1 MEQEKKVILLAGPTA
16 SGKSKLAIKLAQHF
30 NGEII
35 NGDSMQIYKEISILT
50 SKPNPQDTKI
60 IKHHLYGF
68 NSVKKNFSTGHWLKM
83 VVKKIEE
90 QWENGR
96 MPIVVG
102 GTGLYFKALTDGLVQ
117 IPDIPNRGRMQ
128 IRKLHKKI
136 GQKKF
141 FTQLIKMD
149 PLTKRFVLPSDTQ
162 RSMRA
167 YEVKKFTNKSLF
179 EFTKETKSNFNN
191 NVFKKLFI
199 NISRDLL
206 NKKIDTRVEKMFND
220 GAIDEVKKFY
230 KMKIDKELSPNKII
244 GIKEIK
250 DYLRGKITLIKA
262 KELIKQKTRQY
273 AKRQFTWARG
283 HMKSWEM
290 IYSQNINDLYKKA
303 INKIS

>member
-1 MEQEKKVILLAGPTA
+1 MKQEKKVILLAGPTA
-16 SGKSKLAIKLAQHF
+16 SGKSKLAIKLARHF
-30 NGEII
+30 TGEII
-35 NGDSMQIYKEISILT
+35 NADSMQIYKEISILT
-50 SKPNPQDTKI
+50 SKPNSQDTKI

-68 NSVKKNFSTGHWLKM
+68 NSVKKKFSTGLWLEM
-83 VVKKIEE
+83 VIKKIEE

-96 MPIVVG
+96 TPIVVG
-102 GTGLYFKALTDGLVQ
+102 GTGLYFKALTDGLVK
-117 IPDIPNRGRMQ
+117 IPDIPNNMRTQ

-141 FTQLIKMD
+141 FIQLIKLD
-149 PLTKRFVLPSDTQ
+149 PLAKSFVLPSDTQ

-179 EFTKETKSNFNN
+179 EFTKKTKSNFNS

-199 NISRDLL
+199 NIPRELL
-206 NKKIDTRVEKMFND
+206 HKKIEKRVEKMFNE
-220 GAIDEVKKFY
+220 GAVDEVKKFC
-230 KMKIDKELSPNKII
+230 KMKVNKELSSNKII

-262 KELIKQKTRQY
+262 KELIMQKTRQY

-283 HMKSWEM
+283 HMKSWETF
-290 IYSQNINDLYKKA
+290 YSPNINDLFKKT